1 MDVSPDFHIRTIFSH
16 INHQAI
22 SFLADQFH
30 TSGSSRIDAEELS
43 CMSFDDK
50 VLEIPATL
58 PMLPVRDI
66 VVFPYMILPLFVGR
80 EASIRSVEDALSK
93 NRLIFLASQKEI
105 AEENP
110 SPESIY
116 TVGTIAMIMRM
127 RKLSDGR
134 VKILIQGVA
143 KGRVKNFVKTDPSF
157 EVAVEKIEETPVG
170 SPSVEFE
177 ALIRSAK
184 EQIEKIIAL
193 GRVLSPDILLVL
205 DDVSDPGRLADL
217 IASNLGIKVQ
227 DAQKVLETFD
237 PKERLKLV
245 NEILTA
251 ELEVLQVQSK
261 IKTGSK
267 DEMSKSQ
274 REYFLREQMRQ
285 IKNELGEQDSKSEEI
300 EELREKVLNSG
311 MPTAVETEAMKQLH
325 RLERM
330 HPDASEA
337 SMVRTY
343 LDWMVDLPWNK
354 KSEDVIDLQI
364 AKKVLDEDHYDL
376 QKAKDRILEF
386 LAVRKLKQTI
396 KGPILCFC
404 GPPGVGK
411 TSLGKSIA
419 RSMGR
424 EYFRIALGG
433 VKDEA
438 EIRGHRRTY
447 VGAMPG
453 KVVQALRQVKTNNP
467 VIVLDEID
475 KLGSD
480 FRGDPSAAMLEVL
493 DPEQNHAFRDNYL
506 NVDFDLS
513 NALFIATANVLEN
526 IPPALR
532 DRMEVIQL
540 SGYTE
545 NDKLLITKAHLI
557 DRQIEANGITK
568 ENIKF
573 TDEGIE
579 YLIAHYT
586 REAGLRNLEREVGSV
601 CRKVAK
607 MVVMGEATF
616 VEVTGKNI
624 PELLGPPRFLRDEKL
639 HDSQVGVV
647 TGLAWTQAGGEVL
660 LVEALK
666 YKGKGGLVLTG
677 QLGDVMKESAHAAMT
692 YARAHTEELGIP
704 EDFFEKWDIHI
715 HLPAGA
721 IPKDGPSAG
730 VTLSTALLS
739 LMTDMP
745 VRHDIAMTGEVT
757 LQGRVLP
764 VGGIR
769 EKCLAA
775 LSQGITDIIIPFANQ
790 KDLADIPKEFKEK
803 MKFIFAENLDEVFAV
818 AFDKSAKTQKK
829 LSTAKAG
836 KKSKAPA
843 AASAA

>member
-1 MDVSPDFHIRTIFSH
+1 
-16 INHQAI
+16 
-22 SFLADQFH
+22 
-30 TSGSSRIDAEELS
+30 
-43 CMSFDDK
+43 MSFDDK

-80 EASIRSVEDALSK
+80 EGSIRSVEEALAK

-105 AEENP
+105 TEDNP
-110 SPESIY
+110 TSDTIY
-116 TVGTIAMIMRM
+116 TTGTIAMIMRM

-143 KGRVKNFVKTDPSF
+143 KGRIKSYVKSSPSF
-157 EVAVEKIEETPVG
+157 EVAIEKIEEPQVG
-170 SPSVEFE
+170 GSAVEFE
-177 ALIRSAK
+177 AMVRTAK
-184 EQIEKIIAL
+184 EQIEKIIAF
-193 GRVLSPDILLVL
+193 GRVLPPDILLVL
-205 DDVSDPGRLADL
+205 EDVAEPGRLSDL
-217 IASNLGIKVQ
+217 IASNLGIKVSE
-227 DAQKVLETFD
+227 AQKVLETID

-245 NEILTA
+245 NEILAA
-251 ELEVLQVQSK
+251 ELEVLQMQNK
-261 IKTGSK
+261 IRSQAK
-267 DEMSKSQ
+267 DEMSKTQ
-274 REYFLREQMRQ
+274 REYFLREQMRA
-285 IKNELGEQDSKSEEI
+285 IKSELGENDSRSEEM
-300 EELREKVLNSG
+300 EELREKVIHSG
-311 MPTAVETEAMKQLH
+311 MPPAVETEALKQLG

-343 LDWMVDLPWNK
+343 LDWMTDLPWNK
-354 KSEDVIDLQI
+354 KTEDNLDLGR
-364 AKKVLDEDHYDL
+364 AKQVLDEDHYDL
-376 QKAKDRILEF
+376 QKSKDRVLEF
-386 LAVRKLKQTI
+386 LAVRKLKSSM
-396 KGPILCFC
+396 KGPILCFV

-453 KVVQALRQVKTNNP
+453 KVIQALRQVKTNNP

-493 DPEQNHAFRDNYL
+493 DPEQNSTFRDNYL

-532 DRMEVIQL
+532 DRMEVIQIP
-540 SGYTE
+540 GYTE
-545 NDKLLITKAHLI
+545 SDKLLIANKHLVA
-557 DRQIEANGITK
+557 RQIEANGITP
-568 ENIKF
+568 ENVKF
-573 TDEGIE
+573 TDEGIK
-579 YLIAHYT
+579 YLISHYT
-586 REAGLRNLEREVGSV
+586 REAGLRNLEREIGSL

-607 MVVMGEATF
+607 MVVMGESNF
-616 VEVTGKNI
+616 VEINETTV

-639 HDSQVGVV
+639 EDSQVGVV

-660 LVEALK
+660 YVEALK
-666 YKGKGGLVLTG
+666 YKGKGGLILTG
-677 QLGDVMKESAHAAMT
+677 QLGDVMKESAHAAMA
-692 YARAHTEELGIP
+692 YARAHTEELSIP
-704 EDFFEKWDIHI
+704 SDFFENWDIHV

-730 VTLSTALLS
+730 ITMTTALVS
-739 LMTDMP
+739 LMTDTP

-775 LSQGITDIIIPFANQ
+775 LSQGIKEIIIPFANQ
-790 KDLADIPKEFKEK
+790 KDLADIPKEFKDK
-803 MKFIFAENLDEVFAV
+803 MNFIAVENLDEVFAV
-818 AFDKSAKTQKK
+818 AFDKNAKVTKKHPHQKSGKRSA
-829 LSTAKAG
+829 
-836 KKSKAPA
+836 KAPA

>member
-1 MDVSPDFHIRTIFSH
+1 
-16 INHQAI
+16 
-22 SFLADQFH
+22 
-30 TSGSSRIDAEELS
+30 
-43 CMSFDDK
+43 MSFDDK

-80 EASIRSVEDALSK
+80 ESSIRSVEEALSK

-105 AEENP
+105 TEENP
-110 SPESIY
+110 SPDSIY
-116 TVGTIAMIMRM
+116 TVGTVAMIMRM

-143 KGRVKNFVKTDPSF
+143 KGKITSF
-157 EVAVEKIEETPVG
+157 TQTQPCYEVGVEKIEDVSTETG
-170 SPSVEFE
+170 VEYE
-177 ALIRSAK
+177 AMIRTAK
-184 EQIEKIIAL
+184 EHIEKIIAL
-193 GRVLSPDILLVL
+193 GKVLSPDILLVL
-205 DDVSDPGRLADL
+205 DDVQDPGRLADL

-227 DAQKVLETFD
+227 DAQKVLETND
-237 PKERLKLV
+237 PKERLRLV
-245 NEILTA
+245 NEILA
-251 ELEVLQVQSK
+251 NELEVLQMQAK
-261 IKTGSK
+261 IRTTAK

-274 REYFLREQMRQ
+274 REYFLREQMRA
-285 IKNELGEQDSKSEEI
+285 IKSELGEQDSKSEEM
-300 EELREKVLNSG
+300 EELREKVHNSG
-311 MPTAVETEAMKQLH
+311 MPAAVETEALKQLH

-354 KSEDVIDLQI
+354 KTEDNLDLVR
-364 AKKVLDEDHYDL
+364 AKAILDEDHYDL
-376 QKAKDRILEF
+376 QKSKDRVLEF
-386 LAVRKLKQTI
+386 LAVRKLKTNM
-396 KGPILCFC
+396 KGPILCFA

-419 RSMGR
+419 RAMGR
-424 EYFRIALGG
+424 EYFRVALGG

-453 KVVQALRQVKTNNP
+453 KVIQAMRQVKTSNP

-493 DPEQNHAFRDNYL
+493 DPEQNSTFRDNYL

-513 NALFIATANVLEN
+513 NVLFIATANVLEN

-532 DRMEVIQL
+532 DRMEVIQI

-545 NDKLLITKAHLI
+545 NDKLLITKKHI
-557 DRQIEANGITK
+557 ISRQIEQNGIA
-568 ENIKF
+568 ENNIKF
-573 TDEGIE
+573 TDEGIN
-579 YLIAHYT
+579 YLISHYT
-586 REAGLRNLEREVGSV
+586 REAGLRNLEREVGSI

-607 MVVMGEATF
+607 MVVLGESNFIEINATT
-616 VEVTGKNI
+616 V
-624 PELLGPPRFLRDEKL
+624 PELLGPPRYLRDEKL
-639 HDSQVGVV
+639 DDSQVGVV

-660 LVEALK
+660 YVEALK
-666 YKGKGGLVLTG
+666 YKGRGNLVLTG
-677 QLGDVMKESAHAAMT
+677 QLGDVMKESAHAAMA
-692 YARAHTEELGIP
+692 YARAHAEQLGIA
-704 EDFFEKWDIHI
+704 EDFFEKWDVHV

-730 VTLSTALLS
+730 ITLTTALVS
-739 LMTDMP
+739 LMTDTP

-775 LSQGITDIIIPFANQ
+775 LTQGINDVIIPFANQ
-790 KDLADIPKEFKEK
+790 KDLADIPKDFKDK
-803 MKFIFAENLDEVFAV
+803 MNFILAENLDEVFAV
-818 AFDKSAKTQKK
+818 AFDKNVKSSKKQHGPKTGRK
-829 LSTAKAG
+829 G
-836 KKSKAPA
+836 KSPA
-843 AASAA
+843 AAAA